1 MPNDALLRALY
12 QRTPTDSGPQLR
24 PASEPFDIPLE
35 QLTPRSLFAAGGPM
49 PAVRGMAPTQMMH
62 TIRGGQMAGALPQGV
77 MQDEMSSLFS
87 SVPVG
92 MAKNQGYQ
100 GSILGQPVFEPM
112 EMGGMVRRLL
122 PLDRA
127 GRIPPNGSVPITTR
141 SQ

>member
-1 MPNDALLRALY
+1 MPNDALLRAIY

-24 PASEPFDIPLE
+24 PASEPWGMPIE
-35 QLTPRSLFAAGGPM
+35 QLTPRSPFTADAPQ
-49 PAVRGMAPTQMMH
+49 PAVRGMPSQMMH